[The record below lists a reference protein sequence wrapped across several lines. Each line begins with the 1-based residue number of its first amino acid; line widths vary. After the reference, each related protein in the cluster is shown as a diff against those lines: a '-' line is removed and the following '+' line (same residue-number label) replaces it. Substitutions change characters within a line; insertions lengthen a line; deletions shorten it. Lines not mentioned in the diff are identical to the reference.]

1 MFLRTWN
8 RFSNLQL
15 DYIPKGVYHRFW
27 KLNELDCL
35 FENISRKNKSSKDN
49 GGLKM
54 EYDKNV
60 INRLKRIEGQI
71 KGVLGMIDQGKD
83 CREVVTQLSAA
94 RTAIDRTMGVIVSTN
109 LEQCVRESVEKGEDT
124 DNLVKEA
131 VELLTKSR

>member
-1 MFLRTWN
+1 
-8 RFSNLQL
+8 
-15 DYIPKGVYHRFW
+15 
-27 KLNELDCL
+27 
-35 FENISRKNKSSKDN
+35 
-49 GGLKM
+49 M